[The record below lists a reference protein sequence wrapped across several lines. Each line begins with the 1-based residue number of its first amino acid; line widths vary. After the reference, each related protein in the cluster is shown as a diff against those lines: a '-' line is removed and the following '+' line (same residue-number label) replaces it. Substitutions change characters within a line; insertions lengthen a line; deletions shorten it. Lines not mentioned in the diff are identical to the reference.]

1 MTLTIAQT
9 LQYAAQ
15 AGFSG
20 NALTTIT
27 AIAMCESGLDPT
39 SDNTTTSG
47 LGIDRGLVK
56 INSYFHPEVSDACAH
71 DPQCAMQQAFRIS
84 NSGTNFNQWV
94 TFTNGCY
101 RNNLTTVQAAQ
112 QNTPLGNLATIQTSS
127 LNGPV
132 SGNPLQTAG
141 VIMDWLSNP
150 QRLIKMIV
158 GLVLIGIA
166 IAMLVSPEA
175 VDVAKKAAVAAM

>member
-27 AIAMCESGLDPT
+27 AIAMCESGLDPL

-101 RNNLTTVQAAQ
+101 RNNLATVQATQ
-112 QNTPLGNLATIQTSS
+112 QNTPLGGLATIQTS
-127 LNGPV
+127 

-175 VDVAKKAAVAAM
+175 VDAAKKAAVAAM